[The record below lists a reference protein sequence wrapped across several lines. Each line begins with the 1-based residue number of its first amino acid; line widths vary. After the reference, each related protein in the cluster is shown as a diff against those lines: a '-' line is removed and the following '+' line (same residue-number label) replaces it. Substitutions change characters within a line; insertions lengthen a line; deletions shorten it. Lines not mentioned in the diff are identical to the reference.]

1 VPTLRYI
8 GPHDEVV
15 VMLADGSESEP
26 VARGGLFSTSAE
38 HAKALLQQKTN
49 WEAVKASAKKDGER

>member
-1 VPTLRYI
+1 
-8 GPHDEVV
+8 